1 MTLHTAGIPV
11 RIRLQMADTLTKP
24 DPYAPWLN
32 PNFRR
37 YTCSWFAMTFSKQI
51 ETLAV
56 SVYFVSIYDLSDA
69 SLALGT
75 MGLVQAMPV
84 MLLAIAGGQLA
95 DRFQRRRVIIA
106 MLSLGTLASAGLL
119 VVAITHAPVSW
130 IYLLL
135 GIGATAQALGSPS
148 RAALL
153 PQLVPAEQFSTA
165 VMWNSSVFYI
175 GCVTGPVVGGVVL
188 AMSKN
193 PATPLIENPAPA
205 FVVVLACRFIA
216 LAAVTLVRYR
226 QVDRSDQPISWDSV
240 VAGIRFVWRTKLI
253 LATITL
259 DMFAVLLGGVTYILP
274 IYAMHI
280 LHVGSTGL
288 GLLRSADAVGAVC
301 MAVLLA
307 HMPPMRRAGV
317 ALLWAVAG
325 YGLATIIFGL
335 SEWFWLSML
344 MMFTIGALDNIS
356 VVVRHTLVQMLTP
369 DEMRGR
375 VSAVHGV
382 FIVASNDLGGLE
394 SGLTM
399 RLVGPV
405 ISVVGGGIGTILVVL
420 GAMRLWPQILS
431 IGQLN
436 AIRPAAEEETSHVE

>member
-1 MTLHTAGIPV
+1 MSNTLP
-11 RIRLQMADTLTKP
+11 KP
-24 DPYAPWLN
+24 DPYAPWRN
-32 PNFRR
+32 PDFRR
-37 YTCSWFAMTFSKQI
+37 YACSWFAMTFSKQI

-69 SLALGT
+69 SLALGA
-75 MGLVQAMPV
+75 MGLVQALPV

-95 DRFQRRRVIIA
+95 DRFQRRRVIIS
-106 MLSLGTLASAGLL
+106 MLSLGTVSSAGLL
-119 VVAITHAPVSW
+119 VVAILHAPVSW

-153 PQLVPAEQFSTA
+153 PQLLPAEQFSTA
-165 VMWNSSVFYI
+165 VTWNSTVFYM
-175 GCVTGPVVGGVVL
+175 GAVTGPAVGGVIL
-188 AMSKN
+188 AMSKD
-193 PATPLIENPAPA
+193 PAMPLIENPAPA
-205 FVVVLACRFIA
+205 FVVVLACRFVA
-216 LAAVTLVRYR
+216 LAAITLVRYR
-226 QVDRSDQPISWDSV
+226 QVDRSGEPISWDSV

-259 DMFAVLLGGVTYILP
+259 DMFAVLLGGVTYLLP
-274 IYAMHI
+274 IYAKDI

-288 GLLRSADAVGAVC
+288 GLLRSADAIGAVC

-317 ALLWAVAG
+317 ALLWAIAG
-325 YGLATIIFGL
+325 YGLATIIFGF
-335 SEWFWLSML
+335 SEWFWLSLL
-344 MMFTIGALDNIS
+344 MMFMIGALDNIS

-394 SGLTM
+394 SGLAAW
-399 RLVGPV
+399 LVGPV
-405 ISVVGGGIGTILVVL
+405 IAVVGGGVGTILVVL
-420 GAMRLWPQILS
+420 GATRLWPQILS
-431 IGQLN
+431 LGSLTD
-436 AIRPAAEEETSHVE
+436 IRPAAEGETSHVE